1 MTENI
6 SPKLNSIRNSLNAYT
21 GMDFHNRISTVMSY
35 AYRYLGKK
43 YIKTKQQGGDGGAD
57 GVVPQDNL
65 YFAFTADTLSTFAN
79 VMAKL
84 EGDLTKLI
92 TKVVFESK
100 YTGKVD
106 EFIFVYN
113 THNNEKHNDMDNRI
127 PHLFDENFCK
137 YKVSFK
143 YQIWNVEDVVMFI
156 RHNIDLNTI
165 QLIIENLNLEDDTR
179 RPEFMSE
186 VRELLNKLI
195 DYKCPIEK
203 TIFRRISTTEKIDKV
218 DLSDIREEIETSLK
232 NPSYFNQL
240 EELITDEHYNRKF
253 MLMKDKI
260 ISIYRSCND
269 LNGVEKFEYLVSA
282 TAENLLWP
290 RSITRAMVIYVFDKC
305 DIFSEEQ

>member
-1 MTENI
+1 
-6 SPKLNSIRNSLNAYT
+6 
-21 GMDFHNRISTVMSY
+21 MDFHNRISTVMSY

-203 TIFRRISTTEKIDKV
+203 TID
-218 DLSDIREEIETSLK
+218 
-232 NPSYFNQL
+232 
-240 EELITDEHYNRKF
+240 RK
-253 MLMKDKI
+253 
-260 ISIYRSCND
+260 S
-269 LNGVEKFEYLVSA
+269 VV
-282 TAENLLWP
+282 
-290 RSITRAMVIYVFDKC
+290 
-305 DIFSEEQ
+305 